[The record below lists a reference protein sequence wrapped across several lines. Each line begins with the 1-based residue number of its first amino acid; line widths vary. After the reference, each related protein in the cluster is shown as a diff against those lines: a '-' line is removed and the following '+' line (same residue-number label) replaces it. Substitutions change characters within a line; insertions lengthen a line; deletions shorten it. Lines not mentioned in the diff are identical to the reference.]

1 MNESK
6 ALLKL
11 IKCFLED
18 EKYKIDENLDEEKL
32 YQLAQKNKVSNFLY
46 QWSQSSCQSENI
58 KQLIG
63 ADYHKQIIKDT
74 NENLE
79 LENILNRF
87 EEAGIET
94 LVVKG
99 VTMKEVYSKP
109 YMRQMCDIDLMLHD
123 KDFKKASKIMKDLGF
138 EEFYDH
144 EKHLVFTKNSLIL
157 VEVHR
162 KLIPGADT
170 AHEYFNDIWP
180 LCIAYQN
187 YQHVYRMDLEDTYLF
202 CIIHLI
208 RHFKYAGIEIRDVLD
223 VYLFYQKYKNDFQ
236 FEKLNQKLAEFEAK
250 EFEENIRR
258 IAYKWFGNEEI
269 EDFDEVERFI
279 LKGSSIE
286 NNIHYAVGE
295 KHGKSSY
302 VLQLFF
308 PKYKIMKEKYP
319 ILKKVPVLLPAT
331 WVARLIKDVFSK
343 ETTVKARMDKIKLIQ
358 EANPEEVAKIQDIYQ
373 KLGIIR
379 KDD

>member
-11 IKCFLED
+11 IKSFLED
-18 EKYKIDENLDEEKL
+18 EKCSISENLDEEKL
-32 YQLAQKNKVSNFLY
+32 YQLAKKNKVSNFLY
-46 QWSQSSCQSENI
+46 EWSQTSCQSEKI
-58 KQLIG
+58 KQLIV

-74 NENLE
+74 NENVE
-79 LENILNRF
+79 LENVLNRF

-99 VTMKEVYSKP
+99 VTMKEVYAKP
-109 YMRQMCDIDLMLHD
+109 YMRQMCDIDLMLHG

-138 EEFYDH
+138 KEFYDH
-144 EKHLVFTKNSLIL
+144 EKHLVFMKNSFIL
-157 VEVHR
+157 LEMHR
-162 KLIPGADT
+162 KLIPAADT

-180 LCIAYQN
+180 LCVPYQG
-187 YQHVYRMDLEDTYLF
+187 YQHVYRMNLEDTYLF

-223 VYLFYQKYKNDFQ
+223 VYLFYEKYKNEFQ
-236 FEKLNQKLAEFEAK
+236 FEKLNQKLGEFKAK
-250 EFEENIRR
+250 EFEENIRN

-295 KHGKSSY
+295 SQGKSNY

-308 PKYKIMKEKYP
+308 PTYKIMREKYP

-331 WVARLIKDVFSK
+331 WIARLVKDVFSK
-343 ETTVKARMDKIKLIQ
+343 ETTVKDRVDKIKLIQ
-358 EANPEEVAKIQDIYQ
+358 GANSEEVAKIQDVYQ

-379 KDD
+379 KED